1 MPDTDR
7 YTLISADTHALAA
20 DEVYRYY
27 LDPSFRP
34 AFDDSVGFA
43 RRHETEE
50 PEDES
55 LLDLDT
61 QRNTLQEAQG
71 VVGEVVFPDGRPPF
85 YPNNVFLSGPPSP
98 TDYVNRRAGVRALN
112 RWMVDFCA
120 QFPVRRAGV
129 GSVLLNNLDDTITEL
144 EWIAD
149 HDLRGGIQL
158 PNITPDVDWIPQI
171 SDRRYDRLWAA
182 CQDLDL
188 VVNLHV
194 EANVPDFGNGP
205 IDLIPLATDGP
216 HTTIRSVV
224 LLVLSGVFDRFPRLR
239 VTLSEVPM
247 GVLSG
252 LIRFLDTPYG
262 VMRERG
268 LLGTVPID
276 PSTIVDRLPSD
287 YLGSNVWYT
296 ASPLL
301 AAELDAIRT
310 TVGFDHLM
318 FGNDYP
324 HPEGAY
330 PFTGSILRQVFHDWK
345 PAAVRTVLADTP
357 AALYGFDLNAL
368 AAEAARVG
376 PLVDEIATPL
386 TELPDRPNY
395 ALVANAV
402 ATTNEP

>member
-1 MPDTDR
+1 MPDADR
-7 YTLISADTHALAA
+7 YTLISTDTHAHAT
-20 DEVYRYY
+20 DEVYRSY

-43 RRHETEE
+43 RRETEE
-50 PEDES
+50 SES
-55 LLDLDT
+55 ESPLDPDA
-61 QRNTLQEAQG
+61 QRNAVQEAQG
-71 VVGEVVFPDGRPPF
+71 VVGEVVFPDAIPPF
-85 YPNNVFLSGPPSP
+85 YPNNVFLSGPPRP
-98 TDYVNRRAGVRALN
+98 EDYVDRRAGVRALN

-120 QFPVRRAGV
+120 AFPVRRAGV
-129 GSVLLNNLDDTITEL
+129 GSLLLNDLNDTITEV

-149 HDLRGGIQL
+149 HGLRGGVQL

-194 EANVPDFGNGP
+194 EANFPDFGIRP

-216 HTTIRSVV
+216 HATIRSVV

-247 GVLSG
+247 NVLSG
-252 LIRFLDTPYG
+252 LVRTLDTPYG
-262 VMRERG
+262 VMRDRG
-268 LLGTVPID
+268 LIGTVPID
-276 PSTIVDRLPSD
+276 PSTVVDRLPSD
-287 YLGSNVWYT
+287 YLRSNVWYT

-301 AAELDAIRT
+301 TAELDAIRT

-330 PFTGSILRQVFHDWK
+330 PFTGSILSQVFHDWQ
-345 PAAVRTVLADTP
+345 PAAVRTILAETP
-357 AALYGFDLNAL
+357 AALYGFDLTAL
-368 AAEAARVG
+368 AADAARVG
-376 PLVDEIATPL
+376 PLVDEVATPL
-386 TELPDRPNY
+386 AELPDRANY
-395 ALVANAV
+395 ALVANAL